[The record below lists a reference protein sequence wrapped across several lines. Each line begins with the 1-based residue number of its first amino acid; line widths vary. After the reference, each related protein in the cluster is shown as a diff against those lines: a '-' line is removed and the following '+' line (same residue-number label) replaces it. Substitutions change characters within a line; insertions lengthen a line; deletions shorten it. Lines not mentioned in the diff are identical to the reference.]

1 MLPKHVESSWR
12 DKVGVSG
19 INQSEKSTGRKL
31 GITNIGDERQLLV
44 LDCAKQ
50 AGHVTRRQAQ
60 EVTGLSQSAAANLL
74 KALTENGML
83 MKVGKGSSTK
93 YRLRDDIDEQQEEND

>member
-1 MLPKHVESSWR
+1 MLPKHVESSWH
-12 DKVGVSG
+12 DKVGASG

-31 GITNIGDERQLLV
+31 GITSISDERQRLV

-50 AGHVTRRQAQ
+50 AGHVTRRQVQ

-74 KALTENGML
+74 KALTKNGML
-83 MKVGKGSSTK
+83 MKVGKGPSTK
-93 YRLRDDIDEQQEEND
+93 YRPQNDTDEQREENN